1 MLKQRWRQL
10 NEFID
15 AKTLRE
21 RTMIFL
27 MVAAILGALF
37 HMTLIEPLLTKQARL
52 TRQLQDQEART
63 AAMQTVA
70 QVASTQ
76 RRVDPNAGN
85 RARLAAL
92 TARLAEMD
100 KELGDL
106 GSQVVP
112 PQQMPRLLQNL
123 VAQNQGLQLA
133 SVKTIPASDLV
144 SESAPVPAAGAAS
157 SIAAKVPIYKHGV
170 EIQVIGGYHDLLR
183 YMTQL
188 ENSPWRMYWNDAHLK
203 VENFPL
209 SRLTLKVYTL
219 SFEKRWLS
227 V

>member
-1 MLKQRWRQL
+1 MLKQGWRQL

-37 HMTLIEPLLTKQARL
+37 HMILNEPLLTKQARL
-52 TRQLQDQEART
+52 TRQLQEQEARS
-63 AAMQTVA
+63 AAMQRVT
-70 QVASTQ
+70 QVALTQ
-76 RRVDPNAGN
+76 RRVDPNADN
-85 RARLAAL
+85 RARLAVL
-92 TARLAEMD
+92 NARLAEMD
-100 KELGDL
+100 KQLGDL
-106 GSQVVP
+106 GSKLVP
-112 PQQMPRLLQNL
+112 PRQMPRLLQNL
-123 VAQNQGLQLA
+123 VEQNHGLQLA
-133 SVKTIPASDLV
+133 SVKTIPASDLI
-144 SESAPVPAAGAAS
+144 SDSAAAPAAGVAS
-157 SIAAKVPIYKHGV
+157 SIVAKVPIYKHGV
-170 EIQVIGGYHDLLR
+170 EIEVIGGFHDLLR

-203 VENFPL
+203 VESFPQ

-219 SFEKRWLS
+219 SLEKSWLS

>member
-1 MLKQRWRQL
+1 MLKQRWQRL
-10 NEFID
+10 SDYID

-27 MVAAILGALF
+27 MVATVLGAFFHLLF
-37 HMTLIEPLLTKQARL
+37 IDPLLTKQSRL
-52 TRQLQDQEART
+52 TRQLQEQEARVAST
-63 AAMQTVA
+63 QLVA
-70 QVASTQ
+70 QIAMTQ
-76 RRVDPNAGN
+76 RRVDPNAEN
-85 RARLAAL
+85 RSRLAAL
-92 TARLAEMD
+92 NQRLAEMD

-106 GSQVVP
+106 GTRVVP

-133 SVKTIPASDLV
+133 SVKTLPASDLI
-144 SESAPVPAAGAAS
+144 SESVASPGSGPAS
-157 SIAAKVPIYKHGV
+157 SISAKVPIYKHGV

-183 YMTQL
+183 YMTEL
-188 ENSPWRMYWNDAHLK
+188 ENSPWKMYWNDAHLK
-203 VENFPL
+203 VENFPQ

-219 SFEKRWLS
+219 SLEKSWLS